1 MSTIL
6 VVDDDKATREGVAR
20 TLRSDYSVLIAAN
33 ADEAMAA
40 LNVNAVDLV
49 LTDLRMPGRD
59 GLSLLRDVITA
70 YPGVPVILLSAYGSV
85 ESAVEAMKDGA
96 YDFLTKP
103 INLDHLELVVR
114 RALKQKHLER
124 QNATLRTQ
132 LVGESALNRMLGSS
146 EAMQRVR
153 DRIRQAA
160 PTPATVLIQGASG
173 TGKELVARALHA
185 LSPRANAPFVAV
197 HCAALSPSLLESEL
211 FGHVKG
217 AFTGANENRKGRFEL
232 ASGGTLFLDEI
243 SEIDLATQVKLL
255 RVLETRTIEPVGSA
269 ESIPVDIRL
278 VAATNRNLLEWVREG
293 KFREDLYFRLNVVDV
308 NLPSLKDRGD
318 DLPLLCD
325 AFVREFNP
333 LLGRSIL
340 GFEPEVF
347 QVFSHYAWPG
357 NVRELRNT
365 VERMMVLATGDRLTV
380 ADIPENILNGQAS
393 VPASIVSSPSIAGND
408 EEMRIRTALQTCKNK
423 TEVAKRL
430 GIPLRTLYRRLKEYG
445 IQ

>member
-20 TLRSDYSVLIAAN
+20 TLRSDYTVLTAAD
-33 ADEAMAA
+33 ADAAMAA

-59 GLSLLRDVITA
+59 GLSLLRDVIAA
-70 YPGVPVILLSAYGSV
+70 YPGVPVVLLSAYGSV
-85 ESAVEAMKDGA
+85 ERAVEAMKDGA

-103 INLDHLELVVR
+103 INLDHLELVVH

-132 LVGESALNRMLGSS
+132 LAGQSALGRLLGTSD
-146 EAMQRVR
+146 AMQQVR

-160 PTPATVLIQGASG
+160 PTPATVLIQGPSG

-197 HCAALSPSLLESEL
+197 HCAALAPSLLESEL

-232 ASGGTLFLDEI
+232 ANGGTLFLDEI

-255 RVLETRTIEPVGSA
+255 RVLETRTVEPVGSA
-269 ESIPVDIRL
+269 EPIPVDIRL
-278 VAATNRNLLEWVREG
+278 VAATNRNLSEWVKQG
-293 KFREDLYFRLNVVDV
+293 KFREDLYFRLNVIDV
-308 NLPSLKDRGD
+308 NLPPLRARGE

-333 LLGRSIL
+333 LLGRTIL
-340 GFEPEVF
+340 GFEPEVMQRF
-347 QVFSHYAWPG
+347 ADYSWPG

-365 VERMMVLATGDRLTV
+365 VERMMVLAKGDRLTLEDV
-380 ADIPENILNGQAS
+380 PENIMNEGSDTTPMMAS
-393 VPASIVSSPSIAGND
+393 STGND
-408 EEMRIRTALQTCKNK
+408 EAAQIRIALRESKNK
-423 TEVAKRL
+423 TEAARRL
-430 GIPLRTLYRRLKEYG
+430 GIPLRTLYRRLKAYG

>member
-6 VVDDDKATREGVAR
+6 VVDDDKATRDGVAR
-20 TLRSDYSVLIAAN
+20 TLKSDYTVLTAAD
-33 ADEAMAA
+33 ADEAMAV
-40 LNVNAVDLV
+40 LNVNAIDLV

-59 GLSLLRDVITA
+59 GISLLRDIITA
-70 YPGVPVILLSAYGSV
+70 HANIPVILLSAYGSI

-103 INLDHLELVVR
+103 INLDHLELVVH
-114 RALKQKHLER
+114 RALKQRHLES

-132 LVGESALNRMLGSS
+132 LVGQTALGRMLGTSD
-146 EAMQRVR
+146 AMQRIR
-153 DRIRQAA
+153 DRIRQVA
-160 PTPATVLIQGASG
+160 PTPATVLIQGPSG
-173 TGKELVARALHA
+173 TGKELVARAIHA
-185 LSPRANAPFVAV
+185 LSPRATAPFVAV
-197 HCAALSPSLLESEL
+197 HCAALAPSLLESEL
-211 FGHVKG
+211 FGHTKG

-232 ASGGTLFLDEI
+232 AHGGTLFLDEI

-255 RVLETRTIEPVGSA
+255 RVLETRTIEPVGSS
-269 ESIPVDIRL
+269 EPVPIDIRL
-278 VAATNRNLLEWVREG
+278 LAATNRNLAEWVREG

-308 NLPSLKDRGD
+308 NLPPLKERGE

-340 GFEPEVF
+340 GFESDVLEAF
-347 QVFSHYAWPG
+347 KHYTWPG

-365 VERMMVLATGDRLTV
+365 VERMMVLAKGDRLTL
-380 ADIPENILNGQAS
+380 ADIPENILNEHVTIGTPINPIS
-393 VPASIVSSPSIAGND
+393 EKD
-408 EEMRIRTALQTCKNK
+408 EATRIRVVLNTSKNK
-423 TEVAKRL
+423 TEAARKL
-430 GIPLRTLYRRLKEYG
+430 GIPLRTLYRRLKTYG

>member
-6 VVDDDKATREGVAR
+6 VVDDDKATRDGVAR
-20 TLRSDYSVLIAAN
+20 TLRSDYSVLTAAD
-33 ADEAMAA
+33 ADAAMAA

-59 GLSLLRDVITA
+59 GLSLLRDIIAA
-70 YPGVPVILLSAYGSV
+70 YPSIPVILLSAYGSV

-103 INLDHLELVVR
+103 INLDHLELVVH
-114 RALKQKHLER
+114 RALKHKHLER

-132 LVGESALNRMLGSS
+132 LAGETALGRMLGTS

-153 DRIRQAA
+153 ERIRQAA
-160 PTPATVLIQGASG
+160 PTPATVLIQGPSG
-173 TGKELVARALHA
+173 TGKELVARAIHA
-185 LSPRANAPFVAV
+185 LSSRANAPFVAV
-197 HCAALSPSLLESEL
+197 HCAALAPSLLESEL

-232 ASGGTLFLDEI
+232 ANGGTLFLDEI
-243 SEIDLATQVKLL
+243 SEIDASTQVKLL

-269 ESIPVDIRL
+269 EPIPVDIRL
-278 VAATNRNLLEWVREG
+278 VAATNRNLAEWVREG
-293 KFREDLYFRLNVVDV
+293 KFREDLYFRLNVIDV
-308 NLPSLKDRGD
+308 NLPPLKERGD

-340 GFEPEVF
+340 GFEPEVLETF
-347 QVFSHYAWPG
+347 AHYAWPG

-365 VERMMVLATGDRLTV
+365 VERMMVLAKGDRLTLV
-380 ADIPENILNGQAS
+380 DVPENILQGQGTPTLAS
-393 VPASIVSSPSIAGND
+393 SSAND
-408 EEMRIRTALQTCKNK
+408 EATQIRIALSTCKNK
-423 TEVAKRL
+423 TEVARKL
-430 GIPLRTLYRRLKEYG
+430 GIPLRTLYRRLKTYG
-445 IQ
+445 IDA